1 MSSET
6 PTPGGTPEEPGTAP
20 PDETEVDPGGGSPV
34 PDREKEPGVPEPDD
48 GDRLPAPTPGM

>member
-1 MSSET
+1 MST
-6 PTPGGTPEEPGTAP
+6 RTPGGTPEEPGTAP